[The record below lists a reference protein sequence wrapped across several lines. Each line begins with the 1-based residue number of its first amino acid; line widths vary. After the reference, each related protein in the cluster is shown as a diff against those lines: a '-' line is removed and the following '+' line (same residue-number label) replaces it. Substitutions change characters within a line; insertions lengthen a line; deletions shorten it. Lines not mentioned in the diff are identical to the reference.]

1 MSIRSAMQRAI
12 RPSTTRSL
20 GTLRAKSLINA
31 VLFFAVFMGALPWG
45 AARLLPVTLPLPGPL
60 QTGLALVLAI
70 AGFVL
75 WAICLEAF
83 SQHGGTPL
91 PADTPRGLVTTG
103 PFAYSRNPIM
113 AGELAIVWAEFLYF
127 ESLGIGAYAV
137 LLTAFAH
144 WSVVH
149 VEEPELRTRFGAAY
163 EDYCGRVP
171 RWMPRLSRS
180 VPQDT
185 GG

>member
-1 MSIRSAMQRAI
+1 MSIRSTLQRVI
-12 RPSTTRSL
+12 RPSTTQSL
-20 GTLRAKSLINA
+20 GALRAKSLLNA
-31 VLFFAVFMGALPWG
+31 VLFFAVFMVGLPFG
-45 AARLLPVTLPLPGPL
+45 AARLLPVTLPFPLPP
-60 QTGLALVLAI
+60 GLALVLALS
-70 AGFVL
+70 GFFL

-91 PADTPRGLVTTG
+91 PADSPRGLVATG

-113 AGELAIVWAEFLYF
+113 AGELAIVWAEFVYF
-127 ESLGIGAYAV
+127 GNLGIGTYAA

-149 VEEPELRTRFGAAY
+149 VEEPELRTRFGVAY
-163 EDYCGRVP
+163 TDYCGRVP

-180 VPQDT
+180 AFRD
-185 GG
+185 